1 MTKTFEV
8 GDKTFTEGEEMRYEF
23 ALGAFV
29 KVIVI
34 GPWGTTNVSVK
45 CHQVACWFTSRVV
58 SCDHDRLSPIP
69 PPTVTVELGVEDVR
83 KWLAPKFDD
92 QTFSPEEHLIREACL
107 EALIEAD
114 EA

>member
-58 SCDHDRLSPIP
+58 SCDHDLLSPIP
-69 PPTVTVELGVEDVR
+69 PPTVMVELGVEDVR
-83 KWLAPKFDD
+83 KWLVPKFYV
-92 QTFSPEEHLIREACL
+92 FGPEERRMREACL
-107 EALIEAD
+107 EALIEAG